1 MAEAVVVIGS
11 PSELLIGKEQS
22 DAVVR
27 LLTLAATASGLVPRD
42 LFVLLNG
49 PNPTRALVIG
59 DWLRGLQPLERQL
72 AEQNLGQLQAAGFR
86 VDVLPGLPTTDVPA
100 EVEQVG
106 KLQTKRT
113 VHPSWQTL
121 QHRKGQG
128 HAKYYHWIRST
139 AAAEL
144 YERFWFVEWDVAF
157 TGKWSTLFDR
167 ELRRGPADVVAA
179 KTYRTSC
186 WTDPQ
191 ARALRPPCGTRGR
204 RVPKA
209 HLYLERVERR
219 FVVEMGA
226 ILDEG
231 DHAGFFELF
240 VPYACKEM
248 LLVKRSAVRVA
259 VDDVQVVHDDAGAAA
274 RHVAFWQMDT
284 IVHHQ
289 YNDGGGDDRNG
300 DSSSSSS
307 SSSTSTSTST
317 SGGGYGGG
325 YGGDAR
331 AAAAD
336 HSRGAG
342 AAAASGGAPPI
353 TFLYKF
359 KPGTSRSYG
368 LNVARLAGVPRHI
381 VDRAAAVAQQFRED
395 TASVAHRRR
404 PRHCGGQ
411 QQQQQQQQQEEEG
424 GARGGGSSNSTVQ
437 TLRRAVAALDLNAVT
452 RLWHQ
457 MQHQHQH
464 QHFQG

>member
-1 MAEAVVVIGS
+1 MPCTCKPFVGRGLVVAGLLCIALGVASLWRFWAWTEQHREMIGYVGVPQQRQSSSTPSSLAEAVVVIGS

-49 PNPTRALVIG
+49 PNPTRPLVTG

-167 ELRRGPADVVAA
+167 ELRRGPADMVAA

-186 WTDPQ
+186 LTDPQ

-231 DHAGFFELF
+231 NHAGFFELF
-240 VPYACKEM
+240 VPYVCKEM
-248 LLVKRSAVRVA
+248 LLVKRSAVA
-259 VDDVQVVHDDAGAAA
+259 VEGVQVVHDDAGAAA
-274 RHVAFWQMDT
+274 RRRGL
-284 IVHHQ
+284 VHGPRRRRSQ
-289 YNDGGGDDRNG
+289 QPCVIRSLEASVIGNGQLGGWGQWDRPLEIEDHLSYLLAGTTASRTATSRASSGTRAPPPRPPEGSSQQPEISDKVFHPVKRSSPLLRGFLSSMMADDGDDG
-300 DSSSSSS
+300 DE
-307 SSSTSTSTST
+307 
-317 SGGGYGGG
+317 
-325 YGGDAR
+325 
-331 AAAAD
+331 
-336 HSRGAG
+336 
-342 AAAASGGAPPI
+342 
-353 TFLYKF
+353 
-359 KPGTSRSYG
+359 
-368 LNVARLAGVPRHI
+368 
-381 VDRAAAVAQQFRED
+381 ED
-395 TASVAHRRR
+395 D
-404 PRHCGGQ
+404 
-411 QQQQQQQQQEEEG
+411 EEEEEE
-424 GARGGGSSNSTVQ
+424 A
-437 TLRRAVAALDLNAVT
+437 TLIVETL
-452 RLWHQ
+452 
-457 MQHQHQH
+457 
-464 QHFQG
+464 